1 MRHALMLVALVL
13 LVAQGGL
20 AGQRLEEGRS
30 NWPVYTSA
38 VYIVNASVGATIP
51 VKNDLRQEPFGL
63 RTGRTASEDF
73 FLGTGTA
80 LSPGLPFL
88 VTQMVSTV
96 LATGTGQSR
105 RYGLIGLAIHG
116 ISFTVGALAEPIT
129 YARLAAPRE
138 KPLQTVVAI
147 GNVVWSMLMTV
158 LAIRELR

>member
-63 RTGRTASEDF
+63 RTGGPRAKTSSSARVRR
-73 FLGTGTA
+73 
-80 LSPGLPFL
+80 SPLDCLFSLLKWSP
-88 VTQMVSTV
+88 QSWPR
-96 LATGTGQSR
+96 AQGQSR